1 MIQYYNYN
9 EDFEDVFFNELNED
23 FLDDFNP
30 DDAKQSSKIVIDKAE
45 EEPFNREDYKHNFR
59 IACERRVLRP
69 GSELMP
75 GQSMKTKVELYNRLL
90 ERILVP
96 YLDGMRYIEDYR
108 AGWESMW
115 GKGDFT
121 PIENTVD
128 FFMDEERFRKDFS
141 FVVYFNTYENL
152 KLKRIIWIL
161 EQFWNVVQI
170 LAKFDQF
177 VFVYSYYTMDNWIA
191 SESYWYGIDVHR
203 AVEHL
208 FFEKTKEEKTVRH
221 FVGLFDKSKEV
232 QKEFKKMFKK
242 RKDNENFMNS
252 NYHKSSFISIFKN
265 PEDFSNGKMSIEQK
279 PLAAGEYK
287 YRLMFRILKN
297 ATVRVQYSYTDPP
310 IEFLVEGTLEFW
322 NPFSPN
328 DYYEHNKEFGINRL
342 AEDFHHN
349 KVVILPEFRCMPRK
363 KDAIDVS
370 LLGRNIDTLIVR
382 CTDEYIEGVEHLKA
396 IINLK
401 GIENVNEIKWE
412 VEENE

>member
-1 MIQYYNYN
+1 MFRYNYN
-9 EDFEDVFFNELNED
+9 EDFEDIHSNELNED

-69 GSELMP
+69 GSELMH

-128 FFMDEERFRKDFS
+128 FFMDEERFREEFS

-177 VFVYSYYTMDNWIA
+177 IFVYSYYTMDNWIA

-203 AVEHL
+203 AVKHF

-252 NYHKSSFISIFKN
+252 NYYKSSFISIFKN
-265 PEDFSNGKMSIEQK
+265 PEDFSNEKMSIEQK

-297 ATVRVQYSYTDPP
+297 ATVRVQYSYTDPT
-310 IEFLVEGTLEFW
+310 IEFLVEGTLELW
-322 NPFSPN
+322 NPFIPN
-328 DYYEHNKEFGINRL
+328 DYYGRNKDFGIKRL
-342 AEDFHHN
+342 ADDFQHN
-349 KVVILPEFRCMPRK
+349 KVVILPEFHCMPRK

-370 LLGRNIDTLIVR
+370 LHGRNINTLIVR
-382 CTDEYIEGVEHLKA
+382 CTDEYIEDVEHLKT
-396 IINLK
+396 IINLQ

>member
-1 MIQYYNYN
+1 MIQYND
-9 EDFEDVFFNELNED
+9 DFEDIPFYELNED

-69 GSELMP
+69 GSELMH

-96 YLDGMRYIEDYR
+96 YLDVMRYIEDYR
-108 AGWESMW
+108 AGWEPML

-128 FFMDEERFRKDFS
+128 FFMDEERFREEFS

-161 EQFWNVVQI
+161 EQFWNVLQI

-177 VFVYSYYTMDNWIA
+177 VFVYSYYTMDNWIT
-191 SESYWYGIDVHR
+191 SETYWYGIDVHR
-203 AVEHL
+203 AVKHF

-252 NYHKSSFISIFKN
+252 NYNKSSFISIFKN
-265 PEDFSNGKMSIEQK
+265 PEDFSNGKMSIEPK

-287 YRLMFRILKN
+287 HRLVFRILKN

-310 IEFLVEGTLEFW
+310 IEFLVEGTLELW
-322 NPFSPN
+322 NPFSPDDCYGRN
-328 DYYEHNKEFGINRL
+328 EEFGIKRL
-342 AEDFHHN
+342 AENFQHN
-349 KVVILPEFRCMPRK
+349 EVIIFPEFRCMPRK

-370 LLGRNIDTLIVR
+370 LHGRNINTLIVR
-382 CTDEYIEGVEHLKA
+382 CTDEYIEDVEHLKA
-396 IINLK
+396 IINLQ

>member
-1 MIQYYNYN
+1 MFRYNYN
-9 EDFEDVFFNELNED
+9 EDFEDIHSNELNED

-59 IACERRVLRP
+59 IGCERRVLSP
-69 GSELMP
+69 GSELMH

-90 ERILVP
+90 ERILIP

-108 AGWESMW
+108 AGWEPMS

-128 FFMDEERFRKDFS
+128 FFMDEERFREEFS

-177 VFVYSYYTMDNWIA
+177 IFVYSYYTMDNWIA

-203 AVEHL
+203 AVKHF

-252 NYHKSSFISIFKN
+252 NCNKLSFISIFKN

-287 YRLMFRILKN
+287 HILVFRILKN
-297 ATVRVQYSYTDPP
+297 ATVRVQYSYTDPT
-310 IEFLVEGTLEFW
+310 IEFLVEGTLELW
-322 NPFSPN
+322 NPFSLN
-328 DYYEHNKEFGINRL
+328 DYYGRNKDFGIKRL

-370 LLGRNIDTLIVR
+370 LHGRNINTLIVR
-382 CTDEYIEGVEHLKA
+382 CTDEYIEDVEHLKA
-396 IINLK
+396 IINLQ
-401 GIENVNEIKWE
+401 GIENVNEIKWQ

>member
-1 MIQYYNYN
+1 MFQYND
-9 EDFEDVFFNELNED
+9 DFEDVPFNELKED

-69 GSELMP
+69 GSELMH

-121 PIENTVD
+121 PIEDTVD
-128 FFMDEERFRKDFS
+128 FFMDEERFREDFS

-161 EQFWNVVQI
+161 EQFWNVLQI

-203 AVEHL
+203 AVKHF

-232 QKEFKKMFKK
+232 QKEFRKMFKK

-252 NYHKSSFISIFKN
+252 NYYKSSFISIFKN
-265 PEDFSNGKMSIEQK
+265 PEDFSNGKMSIERK
-279 PLAAGEYK
+279 PLAADEYK
-287 YRLMFRILKN
+287 HRLMFRILKN

-328 DYYEHNKEFGINRL
+328 DYYEHNKEFGIKRL
-342 AEDFHHN
+342 AENFQHN
-349 KVVILPEFRCMPRK
+349 EVIILPEFRCMPRK

-370 LLGRNIDTLIVR
+370 LHGRNINTLIVR
-382 CTDEYIEGVEHLKA
+382 CTDEYIEDVKHLKA
-396 IINLK
+396 IINLQ

-412 VEENE
+412 VEEK

>member
-1 MIQYYNYN
+1 MFRYNYN
-9 EDFEDVFFNELNED
+9 EDFEDIHSNELNED

-45 EEPFNREDYKHNFR
+45 EELFNREDYKHNFR
-59 IACERRVLRP
+59 IGCERRVLNP
-69 GSELMP
+69 GSELMR

-96 YLDGMRYIEDYR
+96 YLDGMRYIENYR
-108 AGWESMW
+108 AGWEPMW
-115 GKGDFT
+115 SKGDFT

-203 AVEHL
+203 AVKHL

-232 QKEFKKMFKK
+232 QKEFKGMFKK

-252 NYHKSSFISIFKN
+252 NYYKSSFISIFKN
-265 PEDFSNGKMSIEQK
+265 PEDFSNGKMSIEKK

-287 YRLMFRILKN
+287 YRLVFRILKN

-310 IEFLVEGTLEFW
+310 IEFLVEGTLELW
-322 NPFSPN
+322 NPFSPD
-328 DYYEHNKEFGINRL
+328 DYYGRNKEFGIKRL
-342 AEDFHHN
+342 AENFQHN
-349 KVVILPEFRCMPRK
+349 EVIIFPEFRCMPRK

-370 LLGRNIDTLIVR
+370 MHGRNINTLIVR
-382 CTDEYIEGVEHLKA
+382 CTDEYIEDVEHLKA

-401 GIENVNEIKWE
+401 EIENVNEIKWE